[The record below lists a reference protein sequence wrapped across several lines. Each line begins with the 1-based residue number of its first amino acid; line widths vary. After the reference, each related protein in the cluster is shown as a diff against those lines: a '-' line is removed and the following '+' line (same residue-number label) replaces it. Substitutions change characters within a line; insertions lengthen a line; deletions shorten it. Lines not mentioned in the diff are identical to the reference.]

1 MKEEITKIV
10 NDGVTKDELNRVKTG
25 VIAGDVYQKDSV
37 FSQGMLIGQLETMG
51 YSHKLMDQYIEN
63 IKKVTSKQIQ
73 NVAAKYL
80 IDERLTIVTLNPQP
94 IDPNNKS

>member
-1 MKEEITKIV
+1 
-10 NDGVTKDELNRVKTG
+10 
-25 VIAGDVYQKDSV
+25 
-37 FSQGMLIGQLETMG
+37 
-51 YSHKLMDQYIEN
+51 MDQYIKN

-80 IDERLTIVTLNPQP
+80 IDERLTVVTLDPQS

>member
-1 MKEEITKIV
+1 
-10 NDGVTKDELNRVKTG
+10 
-25 VIAGDVYQKDSV
+25 
-37 FSQGMLIGQLETMG
+37 MLIGQLETMG

-80 IDERLTIVTLNPQP
+80 IDERLTVVTLDPQT
-94 IDPNNKS
+94 IDPNHKSKGKPHVH